1 MSSKLRSGTD
11 PGSAPM
17 FRICFVLLLSIACT
31 IGGFAQ
37 QAPPPEGGPPQGE
50 AQRPGPGGGRRGQ
63 FAGQGTA
70 GNITAI
76 NGDTLT
82 LKTLSGTETVKV
94 TGDTMF
100 RRDREAAKLADFKVG
115 DTVFVMGDKSG
126 ETWTARMVAS
136 RTGGPMMNPDDLGK
150 KFIIGEVTKIDG
162 TKITIKRPDKQEQT
176 IEVDDDTSFRNSRR
190 ESVTLADVKVGD
202 RIGAR
207 GSVKDGIFVPA
218 VLTVGLPDRMTMVGG
233 PNDEQAS
240 PPASNP
246 KQDKKQ

>member
-1 MSSKLRSGTD
+1 
-11 PGSAPM
+11 M
-17 FRICFVLLLSIACT
+17 FRIRFVLMLLLTCAV
-31 IGGFAQ
+31 GLFAQ
-37 QAPPPEGGPPQGE
+37 QAPPPEGGPQAQGQGHAPDQ
-50 AQRPGPGGGRRGQ
+50 AQRQGPGGGRRGQ

-94 TGDTMF
+94 TSETMF
-100 RRDREAAKLADFKVG
+100 RRDRESAKLADFKVG

-126 ETWTARMVAS
+126 DTWTARMVAS

-162 TKITIKRPDKQEQT
+162 TKITLKRPDKQEQT

-202 RIGAR
+202 RVGGR
-207 GSVKDGIFVPA
+207 GSVKDGTFVPS
-218 VLTVGLPDRMTMVGG
+218 VLTVGLPDRMMMVGG
-233 PNDEQAS
+233 ANDEQAA
-240 PPASNP
+240 PPASNPP

>member
-1 MSSKLRSGTD
+1 
-11 PGSAPM
+11 M
-17 FRICFVLLLSIACT
+17 FRIRFVLVLLTAFTTIAF
-31 IGGFAQ
+31 GQ
-37 QAPPPEGGPPQGE
+37 QSPPPEGAPE
-50 AQRPGPGGGRRGQ
+50 SGPGQAGHGQGRGGPEGRRGQ

-76 NGDTLT
+76 AGDTLT
-82 LKTLSGTETVKV
+82 IKTLSGTETVKV

-100 RRDREAAKLADFKVG
+100 RRDREASKLADFKVG

-126 ETWTARMVAS
+126 DTWTARMVAS
-136 RTGGPMMNPDDLGK
+136 RTGGPTMNPDDLGK

-202 RIGAR
+202 RVAGR
-207 GSVKDGIFVPA
+207 GSVKDGTFVPS
-218 VLTVGLPDRMTMVGG
+218 VLTVGLPDRMMMVGG
-233 PNDEQAS
+233 PNDEQAA

-246 KQDKKQ
+246 PKQEKKQ

>member
-1 MSSKLRSGTD
+1 
-11 PGSAPM
+11 M
-17 FRICFVLLLSIACT
+17 FRIRFVLVLLIACT
-31 IGGFAQ
+31 TVAFAQ
-37 QAPPPEGGPPQGE
+37 QSPPPESTAPQGVQGEPGQGQHRGGPG
-50 AQRPGPGGGRRGQ
+50 ARRGQ

-82 LKTLSGTETVKV
+82 LKTLSGAETVKV

-126 ETWTARMVAS
+126 ETWTARIVAM
-136 RTGGPMMNPDDLGK
+136 RTGGPSMNPDDMGK

-202 RIGAR
+202 RVGGR
-207 GSVKDGIFVPA
+207 GSVKDGTFVPS
-218 VLTVGLPDRMTMVGG
+218 VLTVGLPDRMMMVGG
-233 PNDEQAS
+233 PNDEQAA
-240 PPASNP
+240 PPASNPP